1 MVSKY
6 LLSAVL
12 LFGVVVGAYYFSTKQ
27 TTDALSPDFTQNEA
41 GFEEVVDVRLEE
53 LSDEELRLLIAKESQ
68 VMPIEENGR
77 IRWSRFW
84 QPFTATEAA
93 LYGKKVREPGPI
105 RVGVQIGHYQ
115 NDEVPEELSG
125 LTRNGSGA
133 VGGGTTEL
141 ATVKVIAERLKP
153 LLEEQG
159 MMVDLLPATVPV
171 DYYAD
176 AFVSM
181 HADGNNSPS
190 VSGFKIAGPR
200 FDYSGRSVPLVA
212 ALESAYA
219 VGTGL
224 RKDENITRRMSGYYA
239 FNWRRYE
246 HALHP
251 MTPAA
256 IVETGFMT
264 NPEDRALL
272 VNQPDVVA
280 EAIADGLIAF
290 FTENPVE

>member
-1 MVSKY
+1 MNINY
-6 LLSAVL
+6 LFIAVFVLIVLS
-12 LFGVVVGAYYFSTKQ
+12 GTYYFSTSEEL
-27 TTDALSPDFTQNEA
+27 DAVSPDFTQTEA
-41 GFEEVVDVRLEE
+41 GFEEVVDVPVAA
-53 LSDEELRLLIAKESQ
+53 LSEAELRALIAQESAA
-68 VMPIEENGR
+68 VPIEENGR
-77 IRWSRFW
+77 IRWSRYW
-84 QPFTATEAA
+84 QPFSEAERA
-93 LYGKKVREPGPI
+93 LYGGKERTPGPI

-115 NDEVPEELSG
+115 NDAVPEELSG
-125 LTRNGSGA
+125 LTQNGGGA

-141 ATVKVIAERLKP
+141 ATVKVIAEQLAL
-153 LLEEQG
+153 LLEAQG
-159 MMVDLLPATVPV
+159 MVVDILPATVPV

-176 AFVSM
+176 AFVSI

-200 FDYSGRSVPLVA
+200 FDYSGRSQPLVA
-212 ALESAYA
+212 ALDAAYE

-224 RKDENITRRMSGYYA
+224 RRDANITRRMSGYYA

-272 VNQPDVVA
+272 VAQPEVVA
-280 EAIADGLIAF
+280 QAIADGLVTF
-290 FTENPVE
+290 FATHPIE